1 MFLVLNVRD
10 LSPNEVIAQMTYMVG
25 GVGFEPTQP
34 EAPDLQSGAALQL
47 CRPPISEPTISYQSF
62 SP

>member
-1 MFLVLNVRD
+1 
-10 LSPNEVIAQMTYMVG
+10 MTYMVG

-47 CRPPISEPTISYQSF
+47 CRPPILEPTISNEMF
-62 SP
+62 GP